1 MREQPRNT
9 LVQINEEEIYENEY
23 KLYENEYR
31 IMIVKM
37 IQNLKNR
44 MEKNSRINKDLEN

>member
-1 MREQPRNT
+1 MKEQSRNT
-9 LVQINEEEIYENEY
+9 LVPINEEEIYENEY

-44 MEKNSRINKDLEN
+44 MEEMQELTKT